1 MINGKKFLEENQNF
15 VEIHRHH
22 EYQITLED
30 YYKATKNDNYKR
42 KFNDIA
48 WGIFNERTLIYEKN
62 KEYIHLRFNYFYMA
76 SLLVSE
82 EKYEQAL
89 RLYLKCLIFDLSGL
103 ESYEEIK
110 KYKEGWFDKK
120 ELINRLNI
128 LWFHKGSIESVLSLK
143 EYYSEKMLYDVYN
156 ETYIPFNVSTVEF
169 ISKLLN
175 DAFNTAVFDY
185 DKYKKE
191 LILNKKK
198 KYLEM
203 IQ

>member
-1 MINGKKFLEENQNF
+1 MINGKNFLEENQNF

-76 SLLVSE
+76 SILVSE

-89 RLYLKCLIFDLSGL
+89 RLYLKCLVIDMSGL
-103 ESYEEIK
+103 ESLDSARL
-110 KYKEGWFDKK
+110 YKERIYTKK
-120 ELINRLNI
+120 EFVDSLNT
-128 LWFHKGSIESVLSLK
+128 LWFQSGSTEMILSLK
-143 EYYSEKMLYDVYN
+143 EYYNDEMLYDVYN
-156 ETYIPFNVSTVEF
+156 EVHLPFNVSTVDF
-169 ISKLLN
+169 IANMLSDL
-175 DAFNTAVFDY
+175 FNTAVFDY
-185 DKYKKE
+185 DKYKN
-191 LILNKKK
+191 IVIQNKRK

-203 IQ
+203 I